1 MEVCPVESWKK
12 ILTLAACSALL
23 VGVAGCSTEASE
35 GAGKEALTFEKDE
48 PIVIGMD
55 EDSTGPGAA
64 YMTITGNT
72 IRVAVDEINAAG
84 GVLGHELKLV
94 VGNDESDPTKT
105 PTVLRKLVDDGAKAV
120 FIATG
125 GGSALQAKSVMKQ
138 SGVLAIAP
146 VTITSAVALPP
157 DNEYMFNLANS
168 LDDFADVYCGA
179 FKEEGYKSL
188 GIIADSTPAID
199 AISSGLLPGLEE
211 CIDVVAVEKAPIDT
225 ADLNAQAAR
234 VKQADPDVVLVMS
247 VGGNF
252 EVLAH
257 NTLAPQ
263 LPGVK
268 RFSLASIGNQPDTW
282 KLAQP
287 GVLADVIYMG
297 SIDPEN
303 PRTQALE
310 KKLKKVHG
318 DDYRL
323 SAYDAQAY
331 DAVYLLKAAIE
342 EAGGADDA
350 AALMQAYESLSGY
363 EASFGQEGLTVS
375 YSADKHIG
383 ADSSCGLVLSTF
395 DDNNEPIGAWLNYQ
409 VSCAE

>member
-1 MEVCPVESWKK
+1 MKSWTR
-12 ILTLAACSALL
+12 ILVAAASASLL
-23 VGVAGCSTEASE
+23 VGVAGCSSNAESGDE
-35 GAGKEALTFEKDE
+35 GAANVFESSDQ
-48 PIVIGMD
+48 IVIGLD

-64 YMTITGNT
+64 YMTITGAT
-72 IRVAVDEINAAG
+72 IRMAVAEINADG
-84 GVLGHELKLV
+84 GVLGQELKLV

-105 PTVLRKLVDDGAKAV
+105 PTVLRKLVDEGAKAV

-138 SGVLAIAP
+138 AGVLAIAP
-146 VTITSAVALPP
+146 VTITSSVGLPP
-157 DNEYMFNLANS
+157 DNENMFTLANS
-168 LDDFADVYCGA
+168 LDDFASVYCGA
-179 FKEEGYKSL
+179 FKAEGYKTL
-188 GIIADSTPAID
+188 GLISDTTPAID
-199 AISSGLLPGLEE
+199 AISAGLIPGLES
-211 CIDVVAVEKAPIDT
+211 CIDIVADEKAPIDA
-225 ADLNAQAAR
+225 ADLNAQVAR
-234 VKQADPDVVLVMS
+234 VKQANPDVILVMS

-287 GVLADVIYMG
+287 GVLADVIYVG
-297 SIDPEN
+297 SIDPAN
-303 PRTQALE
+303 PRTAALE
-310 KKLKKVHG
+310 AKLKELNG

-323 SAYDAQAY
+323 TAYDAQAY

-342 EAGGADDA
+342 EAGSADDPA
-350 AALMQAYESLSGY
+350 AITAAYEGLSGY
-363 EASFGQEGLTVS
+363 ETTFGQDGLTIS
-375 YSADKHIG
+375 YTADKHIG
-383 ADSSCGLVLSTF
+383 ADALCGLVLSTF
-395 DDNNEPIGAWLNYQ
+395 DENNEPIGAWPNFQ